1 MAKSRSK
8 PVILLIFDGFGI
20 APPGNGNAV
29 TLSKKPVLDAM
40 VATYPTLTL
49 QASGE
54 AVGLSWGEMGNSEV
68 CHLNL
73 GAGRIIYQTLPRI
86 NKAID
91 DGSFFRNE
99 QLLKAVEQVKKN
111 KSRLHLMGLVSDG
124 GVHSHQN
131 HLYALLDLCAKKQLS
146 EVYIHAFLDGRD
158 TTQDAAAGFIEQ
170 LQRKISEGGVGK
182 IASLSG
188 RFYAMDRDNHW
199 DRIEPA
205 YRAIAEGV
213 SAQKGGDPVA
223 LIKKGYQTK
232 MFDEEFV
239 PAVITENGKPV
250 ATVGEKDAVIFFNFR
265 ADRARQMTTA
275 FVLPGF
281 GKFKRQY
288 QPDLCFVTLTQ
299 YEKDLPVSVAYP
311 PESIQTPL
319 GQILQDNN
327 LTQLHAAETEKY
339 AHVTY
344 FFNCGRDEPFKNEDR
359 ILVPSPSVSG
369 YDQKPEMSVFE
380 LTDKIV
386 AAVKQE
392 KHDFMVINFANPDMV
407 GHTGVIPAAIKACEA
422 CDKCLGK
429 IAEAV
434 LPRGGTI
441 LLTADHGNC
450 DEMIN
455 LQTGEV
461 DKEHSTNPVP
471 FVVIGKRWEGQT
483 LVAGLDSAGGDLSVV
498 TPSGILADITPTIL
512 KIMEIKQPDI
522 MTGTPLI

>member
-1 MAKSRSK
+1 MAKARSK

-20 APPGNGNAV
+20 APPSSGNAV
-29 TLSKKPVLDAM
+29 TLSKKPVLDHM
-40 VATYPTLTL
+40 IATYPTLTL

-99 QLLKAVEQVKKN
+99 QLLKVVEQVKKN

-170 LQRKISEGGVGK
+170 LQRKIGEGGVGK

-250 ATVGEKDAVIFFNFR
+250 TTVGEKDAVIFFNFR

-299 YEKDLPVSVAYP
+299 YGKDLPVRVAYP

-344 FFNCGRDEPFKNEDR
+344 FFNCDR
-359 ILVPSPSVSG
+359 
-369 YDQKPEMSVFE
+369 K
-380 LTDKIV
+380 
-386 AAVKQE
+386 
-392 KHDFMVINFANPDMV
+392 
-407 GHTGVIPAAIKACEA
+407 
-422 CDKCLGK
+422 
-429 IAEAV
+429 
-434 LPRGGTI
+434 
-441 LLTADHGNC
+441 
-450 DEMIN
+450 
-455 LQTGEV
+455 
-461 DKEHSTNPVP
+461 STRLN
-471 FVVIGKRWEGQT
+471 
-483 LVAGLDSAGGDLSVV
+483 
-498 TPSGILADITPTIL
+498 
-512 KIMEIKQPDI
+512 
-522 MTGTPLI
+522 